1 MSKHVGSG
9 QARTGKVRLIV
20 EDSSYPLGQLR
31 IHGIT
36 GLQSH
41 VSEEVAGPSGWYAVA
56 RIDRQTQDRLAINAQ
71 PQQSALQ
78 LEKLVLG
85 VGAGRKCDCRPD
97 RYSIDFGAQA
107 VGFHI
112 YIWPSAGWLKANSPS
127 AAVSRRLQVRACSG
141 LFKLTGVPPPG
152 TSRQ

>member
-31 IHGIT
+31 IPGIT

-41 VSEEVAGPSGWYAVA
+41 VSADVAGPSGWYAVT
-56 RIDRQTQDRLAINAQ
+56 RIDRQTQNRLAIDAQ
-71 PQQSALQ
+71 PQQSALR
-78 LEKLVLG
+78 LEKLILE
-85 VGAGRKCDCRPD
+85 VGAGRKCDCRPG
-97 RYSIDFGAQA
+97 RCTIGFGAQV

>member
-9 QARTGKVRLIV
+9 QARTGKVRLII

-36 GLQSH
+36 RLQSH

-56 RIDRQTQDRLAINAQ
+56 RIDRQTQDRLAIDAQ

-78 LEKLVLG
+78 SAFLSLAPKRSGKKIGDFCPRLTVPEQP
-85 VGAGRKCDCRPD
+85 CRD
-97 RYSIDFGAQA
+97 QKMA
-107 VGFHI
+107 V
-112 YIWPSAGWLKANSPS
+112 
-127 AAVSRRLQVRACSG
+127 
-141 LFKLTGVPPPG
+141 VPHPE
-152 TSRQ
+152 R